1 MYSHWRAKNRGIL
14 RVYRCLYDRELIHF
28 AVYRCIF
35 ICTYTSFSVITLY
48 SVSYTYFKS
57 ENPLD
62 KGLQQPRIFCFHKIK
77 NFNHCCMYVV
87 YCIHSQLPVINQSSV
102 TCCMCITFYI
112 HSQLPDQEAL
122 WRSWLYVVV
131 CASHFTYTH
140 NLARMV
146 LPAIL
151 LYVHHILHTLTTRIA
166 YLFV

>member
-1 MYSHWRAKNRGIL
+1 MGT
-14 RVYRCLYDRELIHF
+14 

-112 HSQLPDQEAL
+112 HSQQLNKIPDEIICCMCITFYIHSQPCADGAA
-122 WRSWLYVVV
+122 RNPVV

-140 NLARMV
+140 NSYCISVCIVICYALQE
-146 LPAIL
+146 
-151 LYVHHILHTLTTRIA
+151 Y
-166 YLFV
+166 

>member
-1 MYSHWRAKNRGIL
+1 MYLHPKD
-14 RVYRCLYDRELIHF
+14 DRELIHF

-112 HSQLPDQEAL
+112 HSQPSRLQNSHKNLSSCMCITFYIHSQRFPDSLLVDHCQ
-122 WRSWLYVVV
+122 
-131 CASHFTYTH
+131 
-140 NLARMV
+140 
-146 LPAIL
+146 
-151 LYVHHILHTLTTRIA
+151 LYVHHILHTLTTVKQNTR
-166 YLFV
+166 